1 MSLLIVMVL
10 LSSLLLL
17 FIITMII
24 IITIIIIIVIVI
36 ITIIIYQGLIDE
48 IDSGNFRIDN
58 INTSRKIANTDDIIS
73 DCKSSVTSDNHIKL
87 SLFHKSQVA
96 GTDDKMTLVK
106 FTANIIDIVRER
118 CGNYD
123 IENIIEE
130 EVIIVEKIRGCL
142 WWLHE
147 SGYTISEIT
156 TQKIFVI
163 YCNGLLSRLG
173 IAETRS
179 MFNINGIYLLGDIRV
194 KINTSSDVEV
204 KELRGHADVAFATR
218 EDFSDKELQS
228 SSIIIGELKRC
239 FGALSMNKSS
249 IGNATSQVLG
259 ELFCLAQM
267 RHLGHGG
274 ELHSL
279 DSSES
284 LMVSFLTDMMSIR
297 LVFRLVIN
305 GVVYYPITSLEF
317 DSTSFAAFLI
327 FLALGISVE
336 ENIADYIDI
345 LSPVA
350 EVDSVED
357 EDEGHDQDY
366 RIDELDALVT
376 SASRNTSP
384 IQSKTTGRDTRLPLG
399 EVSNILLLCDDDN
412 DCREQAREI
421 HLRELRSLAKWEAAR
436 LGYSFLSADNL
447 AKLDRV
453 EAPFS
458 KC

>member
-1 MSLLIVMVL
+1 
-10 LSSLLLL
+10 
-17 FIITMII
+17 
-24 IITIIIIIVIVI
+24 
-36 ITIIIYQGLIDE
+36 
-48 IDSGNFRIDN
+48 
-58 INTSRKIANTDDIIS
+58 
-73 DCKSSVTSDNHIKL
+73 
-87 SLFHKSQVA
+87 
-96 GTDDKMTLVK
+96 
-106 FTANIIDIVRER
+106 
-118 CGNYD
+118 
-123 IENIIEE
+123 
-130 EVIIVEKIRGCL
+130 
-142 WWLHE
+142 
-147 SGYTISEIT
+147 
-156 TQKIFVI
+156 
-163 YCNGLLSRLG
+163 
-173 IAETRS
+173 

-194 KINTSSDVEV
+194 KINTNSDVEV

-218 EDFSDKELQS
+218 EDFSDKSLQPEELQS
-228 SSIIIGELKRC
+228 SSTIIGELKRC

-267 RHLGHGG
+267 RHLSNGG

-279 DSSES
+279 DSSKS
-284 LMVSFLTDMMSIR
+284 LMLSFLTDMMSIR

-412 DCREQAREI
+412 DRREQAREI

>member
-1 MSLLIVMVL
+1 
-10 LSSLLLL
+10 
-17 FIITMII
+17 
-24 IITIIIIIVIVI
+24 
-36 ITIIIYQGLIDE
+36 
-48 IDSGNFRIDN
+48 
-58 INTSRKIANTDDIIS
+58 
-73 DCKSSVTSDNHIKL
+73 
-87 SLFHKSQVA
+87 
-96 GTDDKMTLVK
+96 
-106 FTANIIDIVRER
+106 
-118 CGNYD
+118 
-123 IENIIEE
+123 
-130 EVIIVEKIRGCL
+130 
-142 WWLHE
+142 
-147 SGYTISEIT
+147 
-156 TQKIFVI
+156 
-163 YCNGLLSRLG
+163 
-173 IAETRS
+173 

-194 KINTSSDVEV
+194 KINTNSDVEV

-218 EDFSDKELQS
+218 EDFSDKSLQPEELQS
-228 SSIIIGELKRC
+228 SSTIIGELKRC

-267 RHLGHGG
+267 RHLGNGG

-279 DSSES
+279 DSSKS

-305 GVVYYPITSLEF
+305 GVVYYPITSLHS
-317 DSTSFAAFLI
+317 DATSFAAFLI

-336 ENIADYIDI
+336 ENIADYIDF

-412 DCREQAREI
+412 DRREQAREI

>member
-1 MSLLIVMVL
+1 
-10 LSSLLLL
+10 
-17 FIITMII
+17 MII
-24 IITIIIIIVIVI
+24 IITIIIIIVIFI
-36 ITIIIYQGLIDE
+36 ITIIIYQDLIDE
-48 IDSGNFRIDN
+48 IDSGNFRSDN

-73 DCKSSVTSDNHIKL
+73 DCKSSVTSDNHMKL

-96 GTDDKMTLVK
+96 GTDDKMKLVK

-123 IENIIEE
+123 IENIIDG

-142 WWLHE
+142 LWLHE

-156 TQKIFVI
+156 TQKFFVI
-163 YCNGLLSRLG
+163 YCNGLLRRLG
-173 IAETRS
+173 IADTRS

-194 KINTSSDVEV
+194 KINTNSDVEV

-218 EDFSDKELQS
+218 EDFSDEELQS
-228 SSIIIGELKRC
+228 SSTIIGELKRC

-267 RHLGHGG
+267 RHLGNGG

-279 DSSES
+279 DSSKS

-305 GVVYYPITSLEF
+305 GVVYYPITSLHS
-317 DSTSFAAFLI
+317 DATSFAAFLI

-336 ENIADYIDI
+336 ENIADYIDF

-384 IQSKTTGRDTRLPLG
+384 IQSKTTVRDTRLPLG
-399 EVSNILLLCDDDN
+399 EVSNILLLCDDDS
-412 DCREQAREI
+412 DRREQAREI